1 MTRSLEDLA
10 SPYLSGLIPYSPGKP
25 IEEVERELGISDSVK
40 LASNENPLGP
50 SPKALQAIAG
60 ALPNLHR
67 YPDGGG
73 YALRQALSRHWDVPA
88 DWLILGNGSNEL
100 LEMVGRSFLMPGDEV
115 LYARQAFIVY
125 DMVAQVTGAT
135 KVAVPLADFAHDLPA
150 MQAAITP
157 RTKLVFL
164 ANPNNPTGTCV
175 DPRALEGFLAAVPPD
190 VIVVLDEAYYEYLP
204 PEARPDALQFVRD
217 GRWVLVLRTFSKIY
231 GLAGLRIGY
240 GIGPAPLVALLNR
253 VREPFNTNSLAQVA
267 AAAALDDADHVAAS
281 RAANEAGRAFLTG
294 AVPGHGTGRG
304 SERGEFPAGGH
315 RTAGGAGDGR
325 VAPAR
330 RDRSSGGRLWIR
342 HASAH
347 HHRDGDRRTRNAS
360 APCGPCWGNEDRVSI
375 PHSAIRHPCH
385 RGRLSSGR

>member
-1 MTRSLEDLA
+1 LIRSLEELA

-25 IEEVERELGISDSVK
+25 IEEVEREFGISGSVK

-73 YALRQALSRHWDVPA
+73 YALRQALSRHWEVSA

-100 LEMVGRSFLMPGDEV
+100 LEMAGRCFLMPGDEV

-150 MQAAITP
+150 MQAALTP

-204 PEARPDALQFVRD
+204 PEARPDALRFVRD

-281 RAANEAGRAFLTG
+281 RAANEAGRAFLTAQCRAMGLPVVPSVANFLLVDMGRPGGQMTDALLRHGVIVRPVAGYGFATHLRITIGTAAENQKCVG
-294 AVPGHGTGRG
+294 ALRAVLGK
-304 SERGEFPAGGH
+304 
-315 RTAGGAGDGR
+315 
-325 VAPAR
+325 
-330 RDRSSGGRLWIR
+330 
-342 HASAH
+342 
-347 HHRDGDRRTRNAS
+347 
-360 APCGPCWGNEDRVSI
+360 
-375 PHSAIRHPCH
+375 
-385 RGRLSSGR
+385 

>member
-25 IEEVERELGISDSVK
+25 IEDVERELGISDSVK

-73 YALRQALSRHWDVPA
+73 YALRQALSRHWGVPA

-100 LEMVGRSFLMPGDEV
+100 LDMVGRSFLMPGDEV

-135 KVAVPLADFAHDLPA
+135 KVAVPLENFAHDLPA

-175 DPRALEGFLAAVPPD
+175 DPRALERFLATVPPD
-190 VIVVLDEAYYEYLP
+190 LIVVLDEAYYEYLP

-217 GRWVLVLRTFSKIY
+217 GRRVLVLRTFSKIY

-281 RAANEAGRAFLTG
+281 RAANEAGRAFLTAECRAMG
-294 AVPGHGTGRG
+294 LAVVPSVANFLLVDTGRPG
-304 SERGEFPAGGH
+304 GQVTDALLRHGVIVRPVAGYGFATH
-315 RTAGGAGDGR
+315 LRITIGTAQENQKCVGALRAVLGK
-325 VAPAR
+325 
-330 RDRSSGGRLWIR
+330 
-342 HASAH
+342 
-347 HHRDGDRRTRNAS
+347 
-360 APCGPCWGNEDRVSI
+360 
-375 PHSAIRHPCH
+375 
-385 RGRLSSGR
+385 

>member
-10 SPYLSGLIPYSPGKP
+10 SPHLSGLIPYSPGKP
-25 IEEVERELGISDSVK
+25 IEEVERELGISGSVK

-73 YALRQALSRHWDVPA
+73 YALRQALSRHWGVPA

-135 KVAVPLADFAHDLPA
+135 KVAVPLASFAHDLPA

-175 DPRALEGFLAAVPPD
+175 DPRALERFLGAVPPD

-217 GRWVLVLRTFSKIY
+217 GRRVLVLRTFSKIY

-281 RAANEAGRAFLTG
+281 RAANEAGRAFLTAECRAMG
-294 AVPGHGTGRG
+294 LAVVPSVANFLLVDTGRPG
-304 SERGEFPAGGH
+304 GQMADALLRHGVIVRPVAGYGFATH
-315 RTAGGAGDGR
+315 LRITIGTAQENQKCVGALRAVLGK
-325 VAPAR
+325 
-330 RDRSSGGRLWIR
+330 
-342 HASAH
+342 
-347 HHRDGDRRTRNAS
+347 
-360 APCGPCWGNEDRVSI
+360 
-375 PHSAIRHPCH
+375 
-385 RGRLSSGR
+385 